1 MLPRTQEYYAR
12 RQFSDEKYRRFLVQ
26 LQEAIGSPVPIEFRV
41 SEMPLF
47 ISNDFRRSLEQAA
60 VDILRQC
67 VAPEYRKQSE
77 ATLEERYTVP
87 NEADRPLFSVVDIA
101 VAQAENGE
109 LQPRLIELQGFPS
122 LFGYQYYFAKTI
134 KEVFELDPSY
144 AITLSDLG
152 ESEYISIVRASIMG
166 AHDPEEV
173 ALLEYQ
179 PEQQKTRPDF
189 LALRNLTG
197 IGETDICSVKKEGNR
212 LYHQR
217 NGRWVQIRRIFNRAI
232 IDELDDQGAVLPF
245 DWRDDLDVE
254 WAGHPNWYFRISKFA
269 LPYLRGSAVPTTHFI
284 SDLTHIPDDLHK
296 YVLKPLYSFAGKGV
310 NVAPTAADI
319 DAIPPEQRSQWV
331 LMEKVHYA
339 ECIYT
344 PEGMNKAEIRL
355 LLVWPDNSPAPL
367 PVMSLVRTG
376 RGPMM
381 GVRYNSVPWSG
392 SSGGLFGDTDDIMPA

>member
-1 MLPRTQEYYAR
+1 MLPRAQEYYAR
-12 RQFSDEKYRRFLVQ
+12 QQFSDEKYQQFLSQ
-26 LQEAIGSPVPIEFRV
+26 LHSELGMKIEYRV

-47 ISNDFRRSLEQAA
+47 ISHDFRRRLEHAA
-60 VDILRQC
+60 VDILQQC
-67 VAPEYRKQSE
+67 VTPEYIAHSE

-87 NEADRPLFSVVDIA
+87 NEAGRPLFAVVDFAIT
-101 VAQAENGE
+101 QSPDG
-109 LQPRLIELQGFPS
+109 QFHPKLIELQGFPS

-144 AITLSDLG
+144 AITLGDLSEGEYLDLVRTSILG
-152 ESEYISIVRASIMG
+152 E
-166 AHDPEEV
+166 HDPEHV

-189 LALRNLTG
+189 LALRNL
-197 IGETDICSVKKEGNR
+197 IGLEETDICSVKKEGNR
-212 LYHQR
+212 LYHLR
-217 NGRWVQIRRIFNRAI
+217 NGKWVQIKRIFNRAI
-232 IDELDDQGAVLPF
+232 IDELDDQRASLPF

-269 LPYLRGSAVPTTHFI
+269 LPYLRGNAVPDTHFI
-284 SDLTHIPDDLHK
+284 ADLTSIPEDLDR

-310 NVAPTAADI
+310 NVAPTRADI
-319 DAIPPEQRSQWV
+319 DAIPADQRALWV
-331 LMEKVHYA
+331 LMEKVNYA

-344 PEGMNKAEIRL
+344 PEGMNKAEIRV
-355 LLVWPDNSPAPL
+355 LLVWPPDREAPI
-367 PVMSLVRTG
+367 PTMSLVRTG

-392 SSGGLFGDTDDIMPA
+392 SSGGLFGEHDRETAG